1 MQSTKTYTNRTNARR
16 AGIAAG
22 IPKEQVEITV
32 HKSGGEVRF
41 GWKAAVQAPQAAK
54 ATASTHTATPTGK
67 RPQPPRS
74 AAPGKVQREE
84 RNGVKRPAPGGL
96 CAAVWKWLDAHPTA
110 TVKEAKAAAP
120 KHGWNENNVACEYYG
135 WRKFNGISGRQQAA
149 K

>member
-54 ATASTHTATPTGK
+54 ATASTHTATATGK
-67 RPQPPRS
+67 RPQPPQR
-74 AAPGKVQREE
+74 AAQGKVQREE

-96 CAAVWKWLDAHPTA
+96 CAAVWEYLDAHPKATA
-110 TVKEAKAAAP
+110 KELREVASSK
-120 KHGWNENNVACEYYG
+120 GWNPNNASCEYYG
-135 WRKFNGISGRQQAA
+135 WRKFNGISGRVVA
-149 K
+149 